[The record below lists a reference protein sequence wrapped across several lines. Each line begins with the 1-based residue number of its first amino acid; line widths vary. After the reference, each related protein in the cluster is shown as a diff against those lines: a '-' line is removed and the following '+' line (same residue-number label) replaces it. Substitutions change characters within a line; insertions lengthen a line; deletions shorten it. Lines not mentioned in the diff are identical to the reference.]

1 MSRPE
6 PGTAGSSPRMRGAL
20 VDVLLKR
27 HRAGIIPA
35 YAGSTDPVIIGSELR
50 GDHPRVC
57 GEHAFMDYCTR
68 GVRESSPR
76 MRGAQH
82 SVEQCPRQHGLIP
95 AYAGST
101 IPRRSGSRACRDH
114 PRVCGEHFF
123 CMYSSGESR
132 GSSPRMRGARTDDS
146 GNASPI
152 GIIPAYAGSTGT
164 VTDSLT
170 TSGDHPR
177 VCGEHH
183 ATRPSPP
190 TP

>member
-20 VDVLLKR
+20 SRDGL
-27 HRAGIIPA
+27 
-35 YAGSTDPVIIGSELR
+35 
-50 GDHPRVC
+50 
-57 GEHAFMDYCTR
+57 
-68 GVRESSPR
+68 VREHV
-76 MRGAQH
+76 GI
-82 SVEQCPRQHGLIP
+82 IP